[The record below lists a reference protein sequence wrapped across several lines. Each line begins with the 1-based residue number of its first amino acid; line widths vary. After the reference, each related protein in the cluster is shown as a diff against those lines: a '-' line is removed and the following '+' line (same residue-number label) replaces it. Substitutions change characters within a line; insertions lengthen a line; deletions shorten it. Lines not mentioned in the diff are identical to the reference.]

1 MWNNLERGSKR
12 ENLSNYIIISKT
24 KELNTYPSMKDH
36 PQLVL
41 FLNSRVLGDKSAVVH
56 RDFCKQ
62 QHVKPM
68 NAMTDMG
75 DAAMDTNGLN

>member
-1 MWNNLERGSKR
+1 
-12 ENLSNYIIISKT
+12 
-24 KELNTYPSMKDH
+24 MKDH

-62 QHVKPM
+62 QQVKPM
-68 NAMTDMG
+68 NAVTDMG